1 MSTADIVADV
11 EMHANAI
18 LQVCS
23 YHRRDFDLVVI
34 RSRPHEMQR
43 VQASL
48 QSAFKTLPTANM
60 RILDCLPPELIT
72 LVLHKLDLRSFFSFR
87 QVSRQ
92 SRIISTSLWEYK
104 LVSQHGLEGLRGLLR
119 AQLASYFTISALYR
133 SLITDKCSTCGAF
146 GGHLFLFTAERCCFN
161 CLLSSSHYRVLA
173 LSTFAKLA
181 HLSLS
186 QVNCLLGVKLRT
198 VPGIYNMLERPVK
211 RPTYLIFEEK
221 ATQILLTTKA
231 IGESAVRNLGSRK
244 EQENQRFMTATA
256 YPYYSL
262 EDAKLERG
270 VSCKG
275 CQIRHQL
282 LHDVIITQD
291 RVLSTRGFLSHFSHC
306 VEAQNLWTESEKGT
320 RRTNEPQITRDCG
333 YFKKLGSDGRP
344 A

>member
-1 MSTADIVADV
+1 MSSADIVADV

-60 RILDCLPPELIT
+60 RILDCLPLELMT

-87 QVSRQ
+87 QVNRQ
-92 SRIISTSLWEYK
+92 SRIISTGLWEYK

-119 AQLASYFTISALYR
+119 AQLAPYFTISDLYR
-133 SLITDKCSTCGAF
+133 SLTTDKCSTCGAF
-146 GGHLFLFTAERCCFN
+146 GGHLFLFTAERCCFD
-161 CLLSSSHYRVLA
+161 CLLSSPHYLNR
-173 LSTFAKLA
+173 
-181 HLSLS
+181 
-186 QVNCLLGVKLRT
+186 LLGIKLRT
-198 VPGIYNMLERPVK
+198 VPGIYNMLERLVK
-211 RPTYLIFEEK
+211 RPTYLIFEKK

-231 IGESAVRNLGSRK
+231 IGESAVYNLGSRK

-256 YPYYSL
+256 YPHYSL

-291 RVLSTRGFLSHFSHC
+291 RGFSTRGFLSHFSHC

-320 RRTNEPQITRDCG
+320 RRINEPQITRDCG
-333 YFKKLGSDGRP
+333 YFKKPGSDGRP